1 MDLDL
6 LSGGELKNRQLAQD
20 DATKPVDQSLAVQE
34 QRFWTSYI
42 RLGYA
47 ILAAGSLFVLAY
59 FIATPNGTHR
69 PALLTVSSLSLIV
82 AAGTLLFVD
91 RVAVY
96 PWRVTFSLISTLFAG
111 ATLSLCIY
119 LDGGLDSP
127 LIILMALPIMS
138 AALALPAKEVMICGI
153 AVFVEFGAV
162 AFTDANVDSTA
173 GDVAALSAFLAG
185 TVALSI
191 GAAVYRS
198 RLEDDED
205 RLIHELHRQAHTD
218 SLTGCLSHGAFY
230 ERLEIEIN
238 SALRHGVS
246 LSLLV
251 ADIDLFKTF
260 NDSHGHAE
268 GDSALSKAGAIMR
281 TTSRSGDI
289 VARVGG
295 DEFAVILPTTD
306 LASAS
311 KLADR
316 MARALD
322 HPEGWGFSVSIGFA
336 VLDPLEPTS
345 QKLFRDADLGLYR
358 AKAAGRGG
366 TATISDVPAG
376 APRYARHGQEIA
388 DRVLERADWD
398 RLEQSLRDST
408 RATAEASSIID
419 SLQST
424 ASVGFGY
431 VDRDFRLLRL
441 NSMLA
446 SVNGGRVEDQ
456 VGRTVAD
463 VVPALWPTL
472 EAMYQRVIDTGQAVV
487 GQEVSG
493 YTATDPDHVHYWL
506 TNLNPVRVNDF
517 VIGIAIVVIDI
528 TDRKHLEQ
536 SQATL
541 TRAVVGALS
550 ASVEMRDPYTAGHQ
564 DRVAQIAAAVAT
576 ELHLEPHEVDAIE
589 LAARIHDLGKLS
601 VPSEILTRPGRLS
614 DTEMAVVR
622 EHSQAGFDLLK
633 KVEFPENVAEMVHQH
648 HERMDGSGYPNGLQ
662 GPQIAMGSRII
673 AVADVVES
681 MASRRPYRA
690 ALGLDAALGEIQRGS
705 GTLYD
710 TDVVEAC
717 KRVIGSG
724 RVLFDQ
730 SGSLVE

>member
-1 MDLDL
+1 MDL
-6 LSGGELKNRQLAQD
+6 LSGSEFKNQQVAQG
-20 DATKPVDQSLAVQE
+20 DATESVDQSLALQE
-34 QRFWTSYI
+34 QRFWTSHI

-47 ILAAGSLFVLAY
+47 ILAGGSLFVLAY
-59 FIATPNGTHR
+59 FTATPNGSHR
-69 PALLTVSSLSLIV
+69 LALLAVSSLSLIV
-82 AAGTLLFVD
+82 AVGTLLFVD
-91 RVAVY
+91 RVSVY
-96 PWRVTFSLISTLFAG
+96 PWRFTLSLASTLFAG
-111 ATLSLCIY
+111 AALSLCIY

-138 AALALPAKEVMICGI
+138 AALVLPAKEVMICGI
-153 AVFVEFGAV
+153 VAFAELGVL
-162 AFTDANVDSTA
+162 AFTDSNVESSTS
-173 GDVAALSAFLAG
+173 DIAALSAFLAG
-185 TVALSI
+185 TIALGM

-198 RLEDDED
+198 RLEDGEG
-205 RLIHELHRQAHTD
+205 RLIQELQWQAHTD
-218 SLTGCLSHGAFY
+218 SLTGCLSHGAFD
-230 ERLEIEIN
+230 ERLEIEI
-238 SALRHGVS
+238 SRALRHCES

-251 ADIDLFKTF
+251 ADIDLFKSF
-260 NDSHGHAE
+260 NDFHGHAE
-268 GDSALSKAGAIMR
+268 GDAALSKAGAIMR
-281 TTSRSGDI
+281 TTSRSGDT

-295 DEFAVILPTTD
+295 DGFAAILPTTD
-306 LASAS
+306 LASAG

-316 MARALD
+316 MAKAFD
-322 HPEGWGFSVSIGFA
+322 HREGSEFSVSIGFA
-336 VLDPLEPTS
+336 TLDPLEPTS
-345 QKLFRDADLGLYR
+345 QKLFRDADMGLYH
-358 AKAAGRGG
+358 AKANGRGC
-366 TATISDVPAG
+366 TATISKVPAG
-376 APRYARHGQEIA
+376 APSYVRHGQELA
-388 DRVLERADWD
+388 DRVLEQADWD
-398 RLEQSLRDST
+398 RLEQSLREST

-431 VDRDFRLLRL
+431 VDRGFRLLRL

-456 VGRTVAD
+456 IGRTIAEVI
-463 VVPALWPTL
+463 PALWPTL
-472 EAMYQRVIDTGQAVV
+472 EPMYQRVIDTGEPVV
-487 GQEVSG
+487 SQEVSG
-493 YTATDPDHVHYWL
+493 ETATDPDHVHYWL
-506 TNLNPVRVNDF
+506 TNLNPVRVDDH
-517 VIGIAIVVIDI
+517 VTGIAIVVIDI

-576 ELHLEPHEVDAIE
+576 ELQLEPDEVDAIE

-614 DTEMAVVR
+614 DAEMTVVR

-633 KVEFPENVAEMVHQH
+633 KVNFPDHVAEMVHQH
-648 HERMDGSGYPNGLQ
+648 HERMDGSGYPNRLQ
-662 GPQIAMGSRII
+662 GQEIAMGSRII

-710 TDVVEAC
+710 PDVVEAC

-724 RVLFDQ
+724 KVTFDQ
-730 SGSLVE
+730 SGSLVD